1 MSETMYKLKGD
12 YLALLYM
19 LEDPDVDPEVIK
31 DTLEAVKGEIEVKAE
46 GYVQVI
52 RQMEAARDA
61 RKTEGNRLIE
71 SAKVYDNGIKRLKTY
86 IRDTMD
92 ELNIPKIETDLHTL
106 SVQNSSGKRA
116 LWTDTAE
123 NIPDEYLKTVKV
135 PDNDKIREYLE
146 SLPENVAVEWAHLE
160 PRGRSLRIR

>member
-46 GYVQVI
+46 GYVGVI
-52 RQMEAARDA
+52 REMEAAANA
-61 RKTEGNRLIE
+61 RKQEGKRLMD
-71 SAKVYDNGIKRLKTY
+71 SAKNYENGIKRLKDY

-92 ELNIPKIETDLHTL
+92 ELNVPEIDTGIHTIR
-106 SVQNSSGKRA
+106 VQNNGGQRA
-116 LWTDTAE
+116 LWMDTIE
-123 NIPDEYLKTVKV
+123 NIPDEYLKTVQV

-146 SLPENVAVEWAHLE
+146 SLPEDVTVSWAHLE